1 MTKKSNVTIVISIAL
16 AMVMVIGAMT
26 QIASEGI
33 QAAALELLEAA
44 RKNIVWIAGI
54 VAVDIA
60 VSVAAKRRAAKNN

>member
-1 MTKKSNVTIVISIAL
+1 
-16 AMVMVIGAMT
+16 MVIGAMT